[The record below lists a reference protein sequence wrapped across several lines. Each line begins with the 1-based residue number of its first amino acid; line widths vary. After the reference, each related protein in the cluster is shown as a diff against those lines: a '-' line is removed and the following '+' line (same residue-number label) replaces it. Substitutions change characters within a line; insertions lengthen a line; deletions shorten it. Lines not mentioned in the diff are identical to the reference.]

1 MLIFSDAPGQVS
13 RPALNHFFLRHPGII
28 FSTPVWC
35 LQKALQGGWD
45 ILQDSV
51 SHIILPSSSSAG
63 PLITPSQAL
72 KIGLLARDGAIALD
86 LPTGHWQVLRH
97 AG

>member
-1 MLIFSDAPGQVS
+1 MLPSTGLPKVIQVLS
-13 RPALNHFFLRHPGII
+13 ASQSQVQGNRTGTPA
-28 FSTPVWC
+28 WC
-35 LQKALQGGWD
+35 LQKALQGRWD

-86 LPTGHWQVLRH
+86 LPTEHWQVLRH